1 MKTNFSLRIMIFSAV
16 LILVLL
22 GCAKDDLSQN
32 ANGLLKKVKNGGYIT
47 EEISYNEFNL
57 ISELNGTQFWRKYY
71 YNDQK
76 QLIKEEIAINP
87 NSLSSSM
94 PSNPTYEFVD
104 PNKVG
109 ISMYH
114 LFEYD
119 DKGLLIRQLNYLPKD
134 GPDELRSSNSFE
146 YNSNNLISKELLM
159 NSDAEVTQFR
169 TYQYDLNGNVIE
181 ENYYSYLF
189 IPEGTGPKHLSKT
202 TFEFDSYLNPY
213 KIFEK
218 ANRPGLFSNLN
229 NIIKSTTINYDPVP
243 GLPATTTSQTSYE
256 YNEKTRYPIRVINGE
271 EFIYE

>member
-1 MKTNFSLRIMIFSAV
+1 MKTNFFLRIMIFSTV
-16 LILVLL
+16 LILVLF

-57 ISELNGTQFWRKYY
+57 ISELNGTEFWRKYY

-76 QLIKEEIAINP
+76 QLVKEEIAINP

-119 DKGLLIRQLNYLPKD
+119 EQGLLIKQLNYVPKD
-134 GPDELRSSNSFE
+134 GPDDLRSLNTFE
-146 YNSNNLISKELLM
+146 YNNNNLISKELLM
-159 NSDAEVTQFR
+159 NSDSEVTQFR

-218 ANRPGLFSNLN
+218 ANGPGLFRNLN
-229 NIIKSTTINYDPVP
+229 NITKSTTINYDPVP
-243 GLPATTTSQTSYE
+243 GLPATTTSQISYE
-256 YNEKTRYPIRVINGE
+256 YNEKTKYPIRVINGE